1 MLELTACRLSGR
13 AFIPIASLWLSFDCH
28 LGFQS
33 TRLGLDKHME
43 DMVHHHLLL
52 MNSLVETQR
61 QQIASLSQRLT
72 QLNTITDGT
81 LIWRIANYTQKLHEA
96 KAKGG
101 LELKSEPFM
110 TSRYGYKLGA
120 SIFPDGN
127 GSGEGNHLSVYI
139 RVLPGNY
146 DNILDWPF
154 RLPISFRL
162 LDQCPAPEK
171 QQDILES
178 FVPNPS
184 WKHFQK
190 PDKDSES
197 MGFGY
202 PKFVSQET
210 LKHGT
215 YIKDDVIF
223 IKITVEWAPAEII
236 PEGGKNIYTVKN

>member
-1 MLELTACRLSGR
+1 
-13 AFIPIASLWLSFDCH
+13 
-28 LGFQS
+28 
-33 TRLGLDKHME
+33 ME

-139 RVLPGNY
+139 RVL
-146 DNILDWPF
+146 
-154 RLPISFRL
+154 
-162 LDQCPAPEK
+162 
-171 QQDILES
+171 
-178 FVPNPS
+178 
-184 WKHFQK
+184 
-190 PDKDSES
+190 
-197 MGFGY
+197 
-202 PKFVSQET
+202 
-210 LKHGT
+210 
-215 YIKDDVIF
+215 
-223 IKITVEWAPAEII
+223 
-236 PEGGKNIYTVKN
+236 